1 MEEFM
6 METPFE
12 TLEKRVA
19 ALEKAMVE
27 MTAPR
32 ADAIVW
38 KDWRLAVGTVTR
50 TEIAQEIDALGREYR
65 EEDRR
70 RAALE

>member
-1 MEEFM
+1 

-19 ALEKAMVE
+19 ALEKAMGE
-27 MTAPR
+27 MKKPR
-32 ADAIVW
+32 TDEIVW
-38 KDWRLAVGTVTR
+38 KDWRLAVGTVER
-50 TEIAQEIDALGREYR
+50 TELAEEIDALGREYR

-70 RAALE
+70 GAALE

>member
-1 MEEFM
+1 MEELM
-6 METPFE
+6 METPLE
-12 TLEKRVA
+12 TLEKRIA

-27 MTAPR
+27 MTKPR
-32 ADAIVW
+32 ADAVEW
-38 KDWRLAVGTVTR
+38 KDWRLAVGTVKR
-50 TEIAQEIDALGREYR
+50 TELAEEIDKLGREYR